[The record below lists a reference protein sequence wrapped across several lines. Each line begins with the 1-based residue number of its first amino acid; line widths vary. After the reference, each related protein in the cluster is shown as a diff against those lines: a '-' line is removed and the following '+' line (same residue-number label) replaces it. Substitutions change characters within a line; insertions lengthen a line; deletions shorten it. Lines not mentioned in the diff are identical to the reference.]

1 MSFLTCSHFS
11 EILYVQVVRV
21 YLQTHNS
28 IASQITLDRKTQTDT
43 ETFPQIYPKIS
54 LLDIVAVR
62 DQRTKGLPKMEAG
75 MEQRIEKTVRK
86 ILETSNMDDVT
97 EYKIRKQAS
106 EDLGLDLSKPPYKA
120 FVRQVVE
127 SFLEVRQQRQEQAGD
142 EEEEEGEGE
151 ERQDGRDYDDEG
163 NLIICKVC
171 FPLPPAFIFPVV
183 LFGC

>member
-1 MSFLTCSHFS
+1 
-11 EILYVQVVRV
+11 
-21 YLQTHNS
+21 
-28 IASQITLDRKTQTDT
+28 
-43 ETFPQIYPKIS
+43 
-54 LLDIVAVR
+54 
-62 DQRTKGLPKMEAG
+62 

-127 SFLEVRQQRQEQAGD
+127 SFLEERQQRQGQAGD
-142 EEEEEGEGE
+142 EEEEEEGE

-171 FPLPPAFIFPVV
+171 FPLPSAFYFSCRSVWLLRKCEKTGRSHGFSSLILLILSV
-183 LFGC
+183 